1 MGNEFAGSESI
12 KLCEIQQVTSL
23 LVSRP
28 TPHLSM
34 VNGYLQGA
42 EIASKRSASLILPR
56 YFCKVFQLWMKKTQR
71 SAHRYLPKDRKAQKG
86 GTKVNFLLWMQLQLP
101 LGYQSSTISTT
112 WVPAVIKRWK
122 PSNSTDARKWK
133 VGSWRD
139 ICTPVFKAALFA
151 RAKRQKQ
158 PKWLWIEEWI
168 NKRWYLYMVEQHL
181 ILKRKEI
188 LSNAVTWRKLEDTV
202 LSQSVKK
209 KDKYYDST
217 SIRYL
222 Q

>member
-1 MGNEFAGSESI
+1 METLSFWINQTMWNPAGHKSPCI
-12 KLCEIQQVTSL
+12 
-23 LVSRP
+23 RP

-86 GTKVNFLLWMQLQLP
+86 GTKSEFSAVNAA
-101 LGYQSSTISTT
+101 STSIGIPIFHHFHNLSTCCY
-112 WVPAVIKRWK
+112 KKMK

-133 VGSWRD
+133 AGSWRD

-151 RAKRQKQ
+151 RAKKAEATQVAMDRRMNKQK
-158 PKWLWIEEWI
+158 
-168 NKRWYLYMVEQHL
+168 V
-181 ILKRKEI
+181 
-188 LSNAVTWRKLEDTV
+188 V
-202 LSQSVKK
+202 
-209 KDKYYDST
+209 
-217 SIRYL
+217 SIIWWNSI
-222 Q
+222 